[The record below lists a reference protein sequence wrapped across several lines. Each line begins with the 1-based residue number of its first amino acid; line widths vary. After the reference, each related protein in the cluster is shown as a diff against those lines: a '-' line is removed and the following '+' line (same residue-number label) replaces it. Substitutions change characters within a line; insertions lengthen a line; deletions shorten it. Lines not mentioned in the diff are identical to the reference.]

1 MHLPGRPYLSISN
14 RITLSITLVPAA
26 LMGIFGILSVDEERL
41 ALQSIL
47 HKQGNGIAQSIASYS
62 VEAIISEDYPAL
74 DKVLHTIGRESD
86 NIVLIEVSKNERVI
100 ARYGHMSP
108 DNVLV
113 SKAPVTLHN
122 TSMPEYQLGEV
133 KLLISER
140 DNEAIIAARVKSMVF
155 NMFFA
160 FTLLILSLRYMLNKL
175 VVKRIR
181 NLKQLTEQVIATELP
196 EKLSPDPSADV
207 FRDEIDVLQKRFS
220 IMLEG
225 LQSRDRARISMLT
238 EIDAARALM
247 EDVANTMRSS
257 LIVVTQDGT
266 ISFCNRTALAA
277 TENPAQ
283 PVVGQP
289 LRAAFPYSDEDT
301 DIILNMVRHRQA
313 ISRLPV
319 RKLIGE
325 QLHFFEIA
333 VYPLSSAASEGAVIR
348 IDDVTERTRMQE
360 TMMQADKMASIGGL
374 AAGVAHEINNPLG
387 VMVQAAQNIERRL
400 SEKLAANHQAAEECG
415 TTIGTIRS
423 YLEKRN
429 ILEFLD
435 DIKSDGARAS
445 KIVRNLLEFSHRN
458 ESARE
463 PVLIEELFLES
474 LELAQKDYDLKKHT
488 DFRQIRISVEV
499 DPALPPVP
507 MVRSQIEQVLLN
519 LLKNSAQ
526 ALTDKITSSAAVGR
540 AFTPEITLSARLEAD
555 HVRIEIQDNGPG
567 FTAETRRRAFEP
579 FFTTK
584 PPGSG
589 TGLGLWIS
597 YAIVIEKHGGEIILD
612 SAPDKGCKIILN
624 LPLEWE
630 QGA

>member
-26 LMGIFGILSVDEERL
+26 LMSIFGILSVDEERL

-47 HKQGNGIAQSIASYS
+47 HKQGNGMAQSIASYS

-74 DKVLHTIGRESD
+74 DKVLQTIGRESD

-113 SKAPVTLHN
+113 SKARVMLRN
-122 TSMPEYQLGEV
+122 TAMPEYQLGEV

-160 FTLLILSLRYMLNKL
+160 FTLLILSLRYMLNEL

-181 NLKQLTEQVIATELP
+181 NLKRLTEQVIATELP
-196 EKLSPDPSADV
+196 DELSPDPSADV

-220 IMLEG
+220 TMLEG
-225 LQSRDRARISMLT
+225 LQSRDHARISMLT

-257 LIVVTQDGT
+257 LIVVAQDGT

-277 TENPAQ
+277 TENPTQ

-301 DIILNMVRHRQA
+301 DIILNMVRHHQA
-313 ISRLPV
+313 VSRLPI
-319 RKLIGE
+319 RKLIDE
-325 QLHFFEIA
+325 QLHFFEVA

-348 IDDVTERTRMQE
+348 VDDVTERTRMQE
-360 TMMQADKMASIGGL
+360 TMMQTDKMASVGGL

-400 SEKLAANHQAAEECG
+400 SEKLAANHRVAEECG
-415 TTIGTIRS
+415 TTIGTIRA

-429 ILEFLD
+429 ILEFLE

-463 PVLIEELFLES
+463 PVLMEELFLQS

-488 DFRQIRISVEV
+488 DFRQIRISIEV
-499 DPALPPVP
+499 DPALPPVS

-526 ALTDKITSSAAVGR
+526 ALTDKITSSAASGS
-540 AFTPEITLSARLEAD
+540 AFTPEITLRAQLEAD

-624 LPLEWE
+624 LPFEGE
-630 QGA
+630 KGS